1 MIEDMKWI
9 EAGTEVVK
17 DIFSQTSG
25 IVTVTQKNDILR
37 EITVR
42 NGTFHECNDEEVLN
56 RFTEE
61 GNLVNPGEKIMDG
74 IENKE
79 ILFVQK
85 LETPK
90 CKGLLLRTVEE
101 FTIPDQAELPQ
112 LTHVK
117 QEKGPHLG
125 LKAVQRLTYKD
136 GELIKSVEGVE
147 LLRTHL
153 SIESFDATPQM
164 TIDVESIEDKN
175 DASINRLNLVIL
187 ESVLVRRDT
196 LSDSSHGSTHTELQ
210 VKNNQL
216 V

>member
-1 MIEDMKWI
+1 M
-9 EAGTEVVK
+9 
-17 DIFSQTSG
+17 
-25 IVTVTQKNDILR
+25 
-37 EITVR
+37 
-42 NGTFHECNDEEVLN
+42 N

-61 GNLVNPGEKIMDG
+61 GNLVNPGEKILDG
-74 IENKE
+74 VDNSE

-90 CKGLLLRTVEE
+90 CRGLLLRTVEE

-112 LTHVK
+112 LSHVK

-125 LKAVQRLTYKD
+125 LKAIQRLTYKD

-164 TIDVESIEDKN
+164 TIDVESIEDEMMHQSK
-175 DASINRLNLVIL
+175 D
-187 ESVLVRRDT
+187 
-196 LSDSSHGSTHTELQ
+196 
-210 VKNNQL
+210 
-216 V
+216 

>member
-61 GNLVNPGEKIMDG
+61 GNLVNPGEKILDD
-74 IENKE
+74 IDNKD

-85 LETPK
+85 LETSK
-90 CKGLLLRTVEE
+90 CRGLLLRTVKE
-101 FTIPDQAELPQ
+101 FT
-112 LTHVK
+112 TV
-117 QEKGPHLG
+117 
-125 LKAVQRLTYKD
+125 
-136 GELIKSVEGVE
+136 S
-147 LLRTHL
+147 
-153 SIESFDATPQM
+153 
-164 TIDVESIEDKN
+164 
-175 DASINRLNLVIL
+175 
-187 ESVLVRRDT
+187 
-196 LSDSSHGSTHTELQ
+196 
-210 VKNNQL
+210 
-216 V
+216 

>member
-1 MIEDMKWI
+1 MKWI

-42 NGTFHECNDEEVLN
+42 NGTFHECDDEEVLN

-74 IENKE
+74 IDNKE

-85 LETPK
+85 LETSK

-101 FTIPDQAELPQ
+101 FTIPDQAELPE
-112 LTHVK
+112 LSHVK
-117 QEKGPHLG
+117 QEKDH
-125 LKAVQRLTYKD
+125 
-136 GELIKSVEGVE
+136 I
-147 LLRTHL
+147 
-153 SIESFDATPQM
+153 
-164 TIDVESIEDKN
+164 
-175 DASINRLNLVIL
+175 
-187 ESVLVRRDT
+187 
-196 LSDSSHGSTHTELQ
+196 
-210 VKNNQL
+210 
-216 V
+216 